1 MCMQAANGQPRFAL
15 GGASSAFGQYHE
27 AAQQQ
32 NLGGSKLYGLG
43 PPAKAQQPALFKQG
57 AAQQQE
63 SEESMSQQLQI
74 SSSSDGAG
82 QTAEASAALQSLYE
96 MARSGQQDG
105 ASSRAPS
112 TQMHKLAERDAQPE
126 GRPAGPCSIFCIPNR
141 HHWGDTY
148 CQSPSSCD
156 CSQGGLGMGAG
167 GEKPGLSA
175 RMQEQAAAVA
185 AELSGKGPAEGVTE
199 AAPLSEDAEAFAP
212 ANDSAV
218 HPKLRQKA
226 AGISRY
232 AT

>member
-32 NLGGSKLYGLG
+32 NPGGSKLYGLG
-43 PPAKAQQPALFKQG
+43 ASAKAQQPALFKQG
-57 AAQQQE
+57 APQQQQE

-112 TQMHKLAERDAQPE
+112 TQMHKLAERDAQPG
-126 GRPAGPCSIFCIPNR
+126 GR
-141 HHWGDTY
+141 
-148 CQSPSSCD
+148 
-156 CSQGGLGMGAG
+156 
-167 GEKPGLSA
+167 
-175 RMQEQAAAVA
+175 
-185 AELSGKGPAEGVTE
+185 
-199 AAPLSEDAEAFAP
+199 APVLCCVVYTRLP
-212 ANDSAV
+212 
-218 HPKLRQKA
+218 
-226 AGISRY
+226 
-232 AT
+232 